1 MEIKVEKNKN
11 NTVATLEITFDDK
24 EAQKAYDIACRQI
37 ANSVNIPGFRRGKA
51 PKHILEKHVGAD
63 YIKREAIESLL
74 PKAFHKAIIDNN
86 LDILVEP
93 AVTDYKFEKDEP
105 VFVKAEVELR
115 PEVKIENYKDLTFET
130 EKYTR
135 KENDVQEELDNLVKK
150 SAELKTATHET
161 ANAEDI
167 VVIDF
172 KGFIEGE
179 PIEHGD
185 GKDYLL
191 DLANSAFIPGFAEA
205 IVGHNLNEEFDINV
219 KFPDDYHDEKIKGK
233 DAVFNIKINE
243 IKERILPE
251 LNDEFAK
258 KVSSFETLEELKADI
273 EKYLK
278 EYEEKENIRRRE
290 KKIFDEVMKLGE
302 VEVTDAMVERE
313 SRNILNEYAAKFQGG
328 SGVEFGKLL
337 EAKNPELMENIKEE
351 AKNRIK
357 NTLIIA
363 KIAQNENI
371 QVTPQELQSKIE
383 ELAYAYNTGLDVI
396 YEEIRKNSNIIH
408 GIGQQ
413 ALMDKVSK
421 FLAEKNT
428 VNLV

>member
-1 MEIKVEKNKN
+1 
-11 NTVATLEITFDDK
+11 
-24 EAQKAYDIACRQI
+24 
-37 ANSVNIPGFRRGKA
+37 
-51 PKHILEKHVGAD
+51 
-63 YIKREAIESLL
+63 
-74 PKAFHKAIIDNN
+74 
-86 LDILVEP
+86 
-93 AVTDYKFEKDEP
+93 
-105 VFVKAEVELR
+105 
-115 PEVKIENYKDLTFET
+115 
-130 EKYTR
+130 
-135 KENDVQEELDNLVKK
+135 
-150 SAELKTATHET
+150 
-161 ANAEDI
+161 
-167 VVIDF
+167 
-172 KGFIEGE
+172 
-179 PIEHGD
+179 
-185 GKDYLL
+185 LL

-243 IKERILPE
+243 IKSKVMPE

-258 KVSSFETLEELKADI
+258 KVSSFKTLDELKADI
-273 EKYLK
+273 EKYLS
-278 EYEEKENIRRRE
+278 EYEEKENIRRKE

-313 SRNILNEYAAKFQGG
+313 SRNLLNEYAAKFQSG

-337 EAKNPELMENIKEE
+337 EAKNPELMQNIKDE

-363 KIAQNENI
+363 KIAQDENI
-371 QVTPQELQSKIE
+371 QVTPQELQTKIE
-383 ELAYAYNTGLDVI
+383 ELAYAYNTSLDVI
-396 YEEIRKNSNIIH
+396 YEEIRKNSSVIH
-408 GIGQQ
+408 GISQQ

>member
-1 MEIKVEKNKN
+1 MEIKVEKNEN
-11 NTVATLEITFDDK
+11 NTIAKLDITFDEK
-24 EAQKAYDIACRQI
+24 ESQKAYDMSCRRI
-37 ANSVNIPGFRRGKA
+37 ANSVNIAGFRRGKA
-51 PKHILEKHVGAD
+51 PKHILEKHVGTD
-63 YIKREAIESLL
+63 YIKREAIESML
-74 PKAFHKAIIDNN
+74 PKAFHKAIVENN
-86 LDILVEP
+86 LDIIVEP
-93 AVTDYKFEKDEP
+93 SVLDYKFEKNEP
-105 VFVKAEVELR
+105 VVVKAEVELK

-150 SAELKTATHET
+150 SAELKTAQHTQAT
-161 ANAEDI
+161 KDDS

-172 KGFIEGE
+172 KGFIDNE
-179 PIEHGD
+179 PIEHGE

-191 DLANSAFIPGFAEA
+191 DLANSAFIPGFAEG
-205 IVGHNLNEEFDINV
+205 IIGHNLNEEFDINV

-233 DAVFNIKINE
+233 DAIFKIKINE
-243 IKERILPE
+243 IKERIMPE

-258 KVSSFETLEELKADI
+258 KVSSFQTLDELKADI

-278 EYEEKENIRRRE
+278 EYEEKENIRRKE
-290 KKIFDEVMKLGE
+290 KKIFDEIMKLGE
-302 VEVTDAMVERE
+302 VTVTDAMIERE
-313 SRNILNEYAAKFQGG
+313 SHNLLNEYAAKFDAGTG
-328 SGVEFGKLL
+328 IEFGKLL
-337 EAKNPELMENIKEE
+337 ETKNPQLMENIKEE

-371 QVTPQELQSKIE
+371 QVTPQELQTKIE
-383 ELAYAYNTGLDVI
+383 ELAYAYNTSLDVI
-396 YEEIRKNSNIIH
+396 YEEIRKNSNILH

-421 FLAEKNT
+421 FLAQKNT
-428 VNLV
+428 VNLI

>member
-1 MEIKVEKNKN
+1 MEIKVEKNEN
-11 NTVATLEITFDDK
+11 NTLANLEIIFDDK
-24 EAQKAYDIACRQI
+24 ESQKAYDMSCRKI
-37 ANSVNIPGFRRGKA
+37 GNSVNIPGFRRGKA

-63 YIKREAIESLL
+63 YIKREAIESML
-74 PKAFHKAIIDNN
+74 PKAFHKAIVDNN

-93 AVTDYKFEKDEP
+93 VVTDYKFEKGEP
-105 VFVKAEVELR
+105 VSVKAEVELR
-115 PEVKIENYKDLTFET
+115 P
-130 EKYTR
+130 
-135 KENDVQEELDNLVKK
+135 ENDVQEELDNLVKK

-161 ANAEDI
+161 ATTEDS

-172 KGFIEGE
+172 KGFIDGE

-243 IKERILPE
+243 IKEKILPE

-258 KVSSFETLEELKADI
+258 KVSSFETLDELKADI

-278 EYEEKENIRRRE
+278 EYEEKENIRRKE
-290 KKIFDEVMKLGE
+290 KKIFDEVMKIGE
-302 VEVTDAMVERE
+302 VIVTDAMVERE
-313 SRNILNEYAAKFQGG
+313 SRNILNEYATQFQGG
-328 SGVEFGKLL
+328 TGIEFGKLL
-337 EAKNPELMENIKEE
+337 ESKNPELMHNIKDE

-383 ELAYAYNTGLDVI
+383 DLAYAYNTSLDVI